1 MGEDGEIGVGLRMG
15 LSGNMRFLR
24 VYARVLGLLRPDR
37 GIAIGLVI
45 ANLLVMGFQFAEP
58 VLFGRV
64 INLLAQSDTMT
75 NKSVIHGAV
84 VLLAIWAGIGLVSIG
99 ANIMLAV
106 QAERL
111 AHRNRLSAMARYFR
125 HVLSLPPAFHR
136 DRQSGRLL
144 KMMLSGADGLFWM
157 WLSFFREHL
166 ATLIGLL
173 VLLPLTIILNWQLA
187 IALIVL
193 VVIFCTFTILVISR
207 TESAQRQVEG
217 YHSTLAGTA
226 QDALANVLVVQAF
239 TRLSAEASNFRA
251 TGDLVLK
258 KQFPVLNWWA
268 VLSVVTSAAST
279 ITVITIFMIG
289 TILHLRG
296 AASIGAIV
304 SFMGFATLLIG
315 RLTGAMG
322 FISRLFLQMPTLI
335 DFFAILDAESTILE
349 PQNAPRLRVPFGEV
363 TFEKVNFE
371 YVTGIPTVANLSF
384 TARPGS
390 IVALVGATGAGKS
403 STMALLQRY
412 WDPTRGRI
420 LIDGQDI
427 RSVTLDSLR
436 GAIGV
441 VFQDSLLFNRSIREN
456 LLVGKPDATEA
467 ELHNACRMAEAL
479 DFIRAQPNGFDT
491 MIGERGVNLS
501 GGQRQRLA
509 IARAILKDPPI
520 LILDEAT
527 SALDAAT
534 EARVTRALRALMVG
548 RTSFIIAHRLSTI
561 READEILVFDEGRI
575 VERGGF
581 NQLLAAR
588 GAFAALV
595 ETQIM
600 TGAEA
605 PPIGAAA

>member
-1 MGEDGEIGVGLRMG
+1 
-15 LSGNMRFLR
+15 MRFLA

-37 GIAIGLVI
+37 GIAIMLVI

-64 INLLAQSDTMT
+64 INLLTQSDTRT
-75 NKSVIHGAV
+75 DKWVIHSAEI
-84 VLLAIWAGIGLVSIG
+84 LLVIWAGIGLVSIG

-111 AHRNRLSAMARYFR
+111 AHRNRLAAMARYFR
-125 HVLSLPPAFHR
+125 HVLSMPPSFHR
-136 DRQSGRLL
+136 ERQSGRLL

-166 ATLIGLL
+166 ATLLATI

-187 IALIVL
+187 IALIILVVVFCAFTVL
-193 VVIFCTFTILVISR
+193 VITK
-207 TESAQRQVEG
+207 TETAQRQVEG

-239 TRLSAEASNFRA
+239 TRLGAEARNFRA
-251 TGDLVLK
+251 TGDLVLA

-322 FISRLFLQMPTLI
+322 FISRLFLQMPTLV

-349 PQNAPRLRVPFGEV
+349 QASAPALNVPYGKV
-363 TFEKVNFE
+363 AFENVSFE
-371 YVTGIPTVANLSF
+371 YITGIPTIGNISF
-384 TARPGS
+384 TAHPGS
-390 IVALVGATGAGKS
+390 VVALVGATGAGKS

-427 RSVTLDSLR
+427 KEVKLDSLR
-436 GAIGV
+436 EAIGV

-467 ELHNACRMAEAL
+467 EIHQACAMAGAL
-479 DFIRAQPNGFDT
+479 DFIKVQPNGFDT
-491 MIGERGVNLS
+491 IIGERGANLS

-520 LILDEAT
+520 LVLDEAT

-534 EARVTRALRALMVG
+534 EAKVTRALRALMVG

-561 READEILVFDEGRI
+561 RDADEILVFEDGRI
-575 VERGGF
+575 VERGSF
-581 NQLLAAR
+581 QQLLAAN
-588 GAFAALV
+588 GNFACLV
-595 ETQIM
+595 ESQIM
-600 TGAEA
+600 MGA
-605 PPIGAAA
+605 PV

>member
-1 MGEDGEIGVGLRMG
+1 M
-15 LSGNMRFLR
+15 S
-24 VYARVLGLLRPDR
+24 
-37 GIAIGLVI
+37 
-45 ANLLVMGFQFAEP
+45 
-58 VLFGRV
+58 
-64 INLLAQSDTMT
+64 
-75 NKSVIHGAV
+75 
-84 VLLAIWAGIGLVSIG
+84 
-99 ANIMLAV
+99 
-106 QAERL
+106 
-111 AHRNRLSAMARYFR
+111 RYFH

-136 DRQSGRLL
+136 DRQSGRLM
-144 KMMLSGADGLFWM
+144 KIMLSGADGLFWM

-166 ATLIGLL
+166 ATLLATL

-187 IALIVL
+187 IALILLVL
-193 VVIFCTFTILVISR
+193 VFCTFTVLTISR

-217 YHSTLAGTA
+217 YHSVLAGTA

-239 TRLSAEASNFRA
+239 TRLGAEAQNFRA
-251 TGDLVLK
+251 TGEMVLA

-289 TILHLRG
+289 TVLHLQG

-322 FISRLFLQMPTLI
+322 FISRLFLQMPTLLE
-335 DFFAILDAESTILE
+335 FFAILDAESTIPE
-349 PQNAPRLRVPFGEV
+349 RRAAPVLTVTEGEV
-363 TFEKVNFE
+363 RFDHVSFE
-371 YVTGIPTVANLSF
+371 YVSGIPIVQGLSF

-390 IVALVGATGAGKS
+390 VVALVGATGAGKS

-420 LIDGQDI
+420 AIDGQDI
-427 RSVTLDSLR
+427 RTVTLDSLR
-436 GAIGV
+436 RAIGV

-467 ELHNACRMAEAL
+467 ELWRACEMAEAL
-479 DFIRAQPNGFDT
+479 EFIEDQPNGFET
-491 MIGERGVNLS
+491 MVGERGVNLS

-520 LILDEAT
+520 LVLDEAT

-534 EARVTRALRALMVG
+534 EARISRALRALMVG
-548 RTSFIIAHRLSTI
+548 RTSFVIAHRLSTI
-561 READEILVFDEGRI
+561 RDADEILVFDHGRI
-575 VERGGF
+575 VERGSF
-581 NQLLAAR
+581 ADLLVAQ
-588 GAFAALV
+588 GKFSNLV
-595 ETQIM
+595 ETQI
-600 TGAEA
+600 TLGATA
-605 PPIGAAA
+605 SAVA

>member
-1 MGEDGEIGVGLRMG
+1 MITLSRRQGAIG
-15 LSGNMRFLR
+15 RFLS

-45 ANLLVMGFQFAEP
+45 ANLLVIGFQFAEP

-64 INLLAQSDTMT
+64 INLLSRSDYMT
-75 NKSVIHGAV
+75 DKSVIHGAE
-84 VLLAIWAGIGLVSIG
+84 VLLVIWAGIGLVSIG
-99 ANIMLAV
+99 ANILLAV

-111 AHRNRLSAMARYFR
+111 AHRNRLTAMAKYFR

-136 DRQSGRLL
+136 ERQSGRIL

-166 ATLIGLL
+166 ATLLATI

-187 IALIVL
+187 IALIIL
-193 VVIFCTFTILVISR
+193 VVVFCTFTILVISR
-207 TESAQRQVEG
+207 TETAQRQVEG

-239 TRLSAEASNFRA
+239 TRLGAEAKNFRA
-251 TGDLVLK
+251 TGDMVLQ

-322 FISRLFLQMPTLI
+322 FISRLFLQMPTLV
-335 DFFAILDAESTILE
+335 DFFAILDAESTIHE
-349 PQNAPRLRVPFGEV
+349 HAGAPALAVPSGEV
-363 TFEKVNFE
+363 SFEGVSFE
-371 YVTGIPTVANLSF
+371 YVTGNPTIANITF
-384 TARPGS
+384 TAKPGS
-390 IVALVGATGAGKS
+390 ITALVGATGAGKS

-412 WDPTRGRI
+412 WDPTKGRI

-427 RSVTLDSLR
+427 RNVTLDSLR

-456 LLVGKPDATEA
+456 LLVGKPHATEA
-467 ELHNACRMAEAL
+467 ELYKACIGAEAL
-479 DFIRAQPNGFDT
+479 DFILAQPNGFET
-491 MIGERGVNLS
+491 IIGERGANLS

-520 LILDEAT
+520 LVLDEAT

-534 EARVTRALRALMVG
+534 EAKVTRALRTLMAG

-561 READEILVFDEGRI
+561 RDADEILVFEDGRI
-575 VERGGF
+575 VERGSF
-581 NQLLAAR
+581 NKLLAAR
-588 GAFAALV
+588 GNFATLV

-600 TGAEA
+600 LGVQPEVIETD
-605 PPIGAAA
+605 

>member
-1 MGEDGEIGVGLRMG
+1 LNFF
-15 LSGNMRFLR
+15 S

-37 GIAIGLVI
+37 FIAIVLVI

-64 INLLAQSDTMT
+64 INLLTQSDTMT
-75 NKSVIHGAV
+75 NKSVMGGAEF
-84 VLLAIWAGIGLVSIG
+84 LLLIWAAIGLLGIG

-111 AHRNRLSAMARYFR
+111 AHRNRLAAMAKFFR

-136 DRQSGRLL
+136 DRQSGRLM

-166 ATLIGLL
+166 ATLLATI

-193 VVIFCTFTILVISR
+193 VVVFCTFTIVVISK
-207 TESAQRQVEG
+207 TETAQRQVEG

-239 TRLSAEASNFRA
+239 TRLGAEARNFRA
-251 TGDLVLK
+251 TGDLVLS

-304 SFMGFATLLIG
+304 SFMGFSTLLIG

-322 FISRLFLQMPTLI
+322 FCSRLFMQMPTLI
-335 DFFAILDAESTILE
+335 DFFAILDAETTILE
-349 PQNAPRLRVPFGEV
+349 HAGAPQLKV
-363 TFEKVNFE
+363 TAGGVRFENVSFE
-371 YVTGIPTVANLSF
+371 YVSGIPTVQNISF
-384 TARPGS
+384 TAKPGS

-412 WDPTRGRI
+412 WDSSRGRI

-427 RSVTLDSLR
+427 KDVTLDSLR
-436 GAIGV
+436 AAIGV

-456 LLVGKPDATEA
+456 LMVGNPNATEA
-467 ELHNACRMAEAL
+467 QLIKACRMAEAL
-479 DFIRAQPNGFDT
+479 DFILAQPNGFET

-520 LILDEAT
+520 LVLDEAT

-534 EARVTRALRALMVG
+534 EAKIGRALRALMVG
-548 RTSFIIAHRLSTI
+548 RTSFVIAHRLSTI
-561 READEILVFDEGRI
+561 RDADEILVFVDGRI
-575 VERGGF
+575 VERGSF
-581 NQLLAAR
+581 QQLLALR
-588 GAFAALV
+588 GIFSTLV

-600 TGAEA
+600 VGQ
-605 PPIGAAA
+605 AA

>member
-1 MGEDGEIGVGLRMG
+1 MNFF
-15 LSGNMRFLR
+15 S
-24 VYARVLGLLRPDR
+24 VYRRVLGLLRPDR
-37 GIAIGLVI
+37 HIAIGLVI

-64 INLLAQSDTMT
+64 INLLTQSDTMT
-75 NKSVIHGAV
+75 NKSVMGGAEF
-84 VLLAIWAGIGLVSIG
+84 LLLIWAAIGLLGIG

-111 AHRNRLSAMARYFR
+111 AHRNRLAAMAKFFR

-136 DRQSGRLL
+136 DRQSGRLM

-166 ATLIGLL
+166 ATMLATI

-193 VVIFCTFTILVISR
+193 VVVFCAFTIIVIGK
-207 TESAQRQVEG
+207 TETAQRQVEG

-239 TRLSAEASNFRA
+239 TRLGAEARNFRA
-251 TGDLVLK
+251 TGDLVLS

-304 SFMGFATLLIG
+304 SFMGFSTLLIG

-322 FISRLFLQMPTLI
+322 FCSRLFMQMPTLI
-335 DFFAILDAESTILE
+335 DFFSILDAETTILE
-349 PQNAPRLRVPFGEV
+349 HAGAPQLKV
-363 TFEKVNFE
+363 TSGGVRFEDVSFE
-371 YVTGIPTVANLSF
+371 YVSGIPTVQNISF
-384 TARPGS
+384 TAKPGS

-412 WDPTRGRI
+412 WDSSRGRI

-427 RSVTLDSLR
+427 KDVTLDSLR
-436 GAIGV
+436 AAIGV

-456 LLVGKPDATEA
+456 LMVGKPDATEA
-467 ELHNACRMAEAL
+467 QLLKACRMAEAL
-479 DFIRAQPNGFDT
+479 DFILAQPNGFET

-520 LILDEAT
+520 LVLDEAT

-534 EARVTRALRALMVG
+534 EAKIGRALRALMVG

-561 READEILVFDEGRI
+561 RDADEILVFDEGRI
-575 VERGGF
+575 VERGSF
-581 NQLLAAR
+581 KQLLAAQ
-588 GAFAALV
+588 GIFATLV

-600 TGAEA
+600 VGQ
-605 PPIGAAA
+605 AA

>member
-1 MGEDGEIGVGLRMG
+1 M
-15 LSGNMRFLR
+15 
-24 VYARVLGLLRPDR
+24 VL
-37 GIAIGLVI
+37 A
-45 ANLLVMGFQFAEP
+45 
-58 VLFGRV
+58 
-64 INLLAQSDTMT
+64 
-75 NKSVIHGAV
+75 
-84 VLLAIWAGIGLVSIG
+84 
-99 ANIMLAV
+99 
-106 QAERL
+106 
-111 AHRNRLSAMARYFR
+111 
-125 HVLSLPPAFHR
+125 
-136 DRQSGRLL
+136 
-144 KMMLSGADGLFWM
+144 
-157 WLSFFREHL
+157 
-166 ATLIGLL
+166 
-173 VLLPLTIILNWQLA
+173 
-187 IALIVL
+187 
-193 VVIFCTFTILVISR
+193 
-207 TESAQRQVEG
+207 
-217 YHSTLAGTA
+217 
-226 QDALANVLVVQAF
+226 
-239 TRLSAEASNFRA
+239 
-251 TGDLVLK
+251 

-322 FISRLFLQMPTLI
+322 FISRLFLQMPTLL
-335 DFFAILDAESTILE
+335 DFFAILDAESTIHE
-349 PQNAPRLRVPFGEV
+349 PRAAPKLRSRKARCASRMSASTISAASRPSADV
-363 TFEKVNFE
+363 
-371 YVTGIPTVANLSF
+371 SF

-390 IVALVGATGAGKS
+390 VIALVGATGAGKS

-412 WDPTRGRI
+412 WDPMRGRI
-420 LIDGQDI
+420 TIDGQDI
-427 RSVTLDSLR
+427 SSVTLDSLR

-467 ELHNACRMAEAL
+467 QLHKACRMAEAL
-479 DFIRAQPNGFDT
+479 EFIEHQPNGFET

-534 EARVTRALRALMVG
+534 EARVSRALRALMVG

-561 READEILVFDEGRI
+561 RDADEILVFDDGRI
-575 VERGGF
+575 VERGSF
-581 NQLLAAR
+581 AELLAA
-588 GAFAALV
+588 GGNFATLV

-600 TGAEA
+600 TGSLA
-605 PPIGAAA
+605 PA

>member
-1 MGEDGEIGVGLRMG
+1 MSFI
-15 LSGNMRFLR
+15 S
-24 VYARVLGLLRPDR
+24 VYTRVLGLLRPER
-37 GIAIGLVI
+37 GIAIGLVA
-45 ANLLVMGFQFAEP
+45 ANLLVMAFQFTEP

-64 INLLAQSDTMT
+64 INLLVRSDGMT
-75 NKSVIHGAV
+75 GQTVMHAAMM
-84 VLLAIWAGIGLVSIG
+84 LLGIWAAVGLISIG
-99 ANIMLAV
+99 ANILLAM

-111 AHRNRLSAMARYFR
+111 AHRSRLRAMAHFFR

-136 DRQSGRLL
+136 ERQSGRLM

-166 ATLIGLL
+166 ATLLGVA
-173 VLLPLTIILNWQLA
+173 VLLPLTVFLNWQLA

-193 VVIFCTFTILVISR
+193 VLLICGFTIVTINR
-207 TESAQRQVEG
+207 TETAQRQVEG
-217 YHSTLAGTA
+217 QHSALAGNA

-239 TRLSAEASNFRA
+239 TRLGAEASKFQA
-251 TGDLVLK
+251 AGDMVLQ
-258 KQFPVLNWWA
+258 KQFPVMNRWA

-315 RLTGAMG
+315 RLSGAMG
-322 FISRLFLQMPTLI
+322 FVSRLFLQMPTLV
-335 DFFAILDAESTILE
+335 DFFSVLDAESTIHE
-349 PQNAPRLRVPFGEV
+349 PSGAPRLAVPRGEV
-363 TFEKVNFE
+363 RFENVSFE
-371 YVTGIPTVANLSF
+371 YVTGFPTITDLSF

-390 IVALVGATGAGKS
+390 VVALVGATGAGKS
-403 STMALLQRY
+403 SCMGLLQRY

-420 LIDGQDI
+420 LIDGKDI
-427 RSVTLDSLR
+427 RQVTLNSLR
-436 GAIGV
+436 AAIGV

-467 ELHNACRMAEAL
+467 ELRNACRMAEAL
-479 DFIRAQPNGFDT
+479 EFILAQPQGFET
-491 MIGERGVNLS
+491 MVGERGMNLS

-520 LILDEAT
+520 LLLDEAT

-534 EARVTRALRALMVG
+534 EARVSRALRTLTEG

-561 READEILVFDEGRI
+561 RDADEILVFDKGRI

-581 NQLLAAR
+581 RQLLAAG

-595 ETQIM
+595 ESQIM
-600 TGAEA
+600 VGEPA
-605 PPIGAAA
+605 

>member
-1 MGEDGEIGVGLRMG
+1 VK
-15 LSGNMRFLR
+15 FCA

-37 GIAIGLVI
+37 GIAMALVA
-45 ANLLVMGFQFAEP
+45 ANLLVMGLQFAEP
-58 VLFGRV
+58 VLFGQV
-64 INLLAQSDTMT
+64 VNLLTRSDTMT
-75 NKSVIHGAV
+75 NKSVMGGAEF
-84 VLLAIWAGIGLVSIG
+84 LLLIWAAIGLLSIG
-99 ANIMLAV
+99 ANIMLAL

-111 AHRNRLSAMARYFR
+111 AHRNRLAAMAKFFR

-136 DRQSGRLL
+136 DRQSGRLM
-144 KMMLSGADGLFWM
+144 KMMLAGADGLFWM

-166 ATLIGLL
+166 ATLLATVL
-173 VLLPLTIILNWQLA
+173 LLPLTIILNWQLA

-193 VVIFCTFTILVISR
+193 VVVFCTFTIVVIGK
-207 TESAQRQVEG
+207 TEAAQRQVEG
-217 YHSTLAGTA
+217 FHSTLAGTA
-226 QDALANVLVVQAF
+226 QDALANILVVQAF
-239 TRLSAEASNFRA
+239 TRLGAEAKNFR
-251 TGDLVLK
+251 TTSDMVLK

-279 ITVITIFMIG
+279 ITVITIFMVG

-296 AASIGAIV
+296 AASVGAIV
-304 SFMGFATLLIG
+304 SFMGFSTLLIG

-322 FISRLFLQMPTLI
+322 FVSRLFMQMPSLI
-335 DFFAILDAESTILE
+335 DFFAVLDAETTILE
-349 PQNAPRLRVPFGEV
+349 PAGAARLNVTAGQVEFQNVS
-363 TFEKVNFE
+363 FE
-371 YVTGIPTVANLSF
+371 YVTGSPTVENISF

-390 IVALVGATGAGKS
+390 VVALVGATGAGKS

-412 WDPTRGRI
+412 WDSSRGRI

-427 RSVTLDSLR
+427 RDVTLESLR

-456 LLVGKPDATEA
+456 LLVGKPDASEA
-467 ELHNACRMAEAL
+467 ELLKACRMAEAL
-479 DFIRAQPNGFDT
+479 DFIQAQPNGFET

-520 LILDEAT
+520 LVLDEAT

-534 EARVTRALRALMVG
+534 EAKIGRALRALMVG
-548 RTSFIIAHRLSTI
+548 RTSFVIAHRLSTI
-561 READEILVFDEGRI
+561 RDADEILVFDQGRI

-581 NQLLAAR
+581 APLLARR
-588 GAFAALV
+588 GAFATLV
-595 ETQIM
+595 ESQIM
-600 TGAEA
+600 V
-605 PPIGAAA
+605 GAAAA

>member
-1 MGEDGEIGVGLRMG
+1 MKFVA
-15 LSGNMRFLR
+15 
-24 VYARVLGLLRPDR
+24 VYTRVLGLLRQDR

-45 ANLLVMGFQFAEP
+45 ANLVVMGFQFTEP

-64 INLLAQSDTMT
+64 INLLTLSDTMT
-75 NKSVIHGAV
+75 NKSVIHGAEF
-84 VLLAIWAGIGLVSIG
+84 LLAIWSGVGLLSIG

-111 AHRNRLSAMARYFR
+111 AHRNRLTAMAKFFR

-136 DRQSGRLL
+136 DRQSGRLM
-144 KMMLSGADGLFWM
+144 KMMLAGADGLFWM

-166 ATLIGLL
+166 ATLLGVL

-193 VVIFCTFTILVISR
+193 VVVFCTFTILVISK
-207 TESAQRQVEG
+207 TETAQRQVEG
-217 YHSTLAGTA
+217 FHSTLAGTA

-239 TRLSAEASNFRA
+239 TRLSAEAKNFRA
-251 TGDLVLK
+251 TGDLVLA

-304 SFMGFATLLIG
+304 SFMGFSTLLIG

-335 DFFAILDAESTILE
+335 DFFAILDAETTILE
-349 PQNAPRLRVPFGEV
+349 RSAAPKLRVSEGEV
-363 TFEKVNFE
+363 RFEDVSFE
-371 YVTGIPTVANLSF
+371 YVSGIPTIQKINF

-390 IVALVGATGAGKS
+390 VVALVGATGAGKS

-420 LIDGQDI
+420 TIDNQDI
-427 RSVTLDSLR
+427 RNVTLDSLR
-436 GAIGV
+436 GAIGI

-456 LLVGKPDATEA
+456 LLVGKPDATDA
-467 ELHNACRMAEAL
+467 ELTKACRMAEAL
-479 DFIRAQPNGFDT
+479 EFIERQPNGFDT

-534 EARVTRALRALMVG
+534 EARVGRALRALMVG

-561 READEILVFDEGRI
+561 RDADEILVFDDGHI
-575 VERGGF
+575 VERGSF
-581 NQLLAAR
+581 AELLAA
-588 GAFAALV
+588 GGSFAALV

-600 TGAEA
+600 ASA
-605 PPIGAAA
+605 PA

>member
-1 MGEDGEIGVGLRMG
+1 M
-15 LSGNMRFLR
+15 NFLT
-24 VYARVLGLLRPDR
+24 VYGRVLGLLKADR
-37 GIAIGLVI
+37 RVAIGLVF
-45 ANLLVMGFQFAEP
+45 ANLLVIGLQFAEP

-64 INLLAQSDTMT
+64 INLLTLSDHMSRAALMAQ
-75 NKSVIHGAV
+75 AE
-84 VLLAIWAGIGLVSIG
+84 VLLGVWAAIGLTGIV
-99 ANIMLAV
+99 ANVGVAA
-106 QAERL
+106 QADRL
-111 AHRNRLSAMARYFR
+111 AHRNRLTAMARYFR

-136 DRQSGRLL
+136 ERQSGRLL

-166 ATLIGLL
+166 ATFLATI

-187 IALIVL
+187 IALILL
-193 VVIFCTFTILVISR
+193 VVVFCVFTVLVISK
-207 TESAQRQVEG
+207 TETAQRQVEA

-239 TRLSAEASNFRA
+239 TRLSAEAKNFR
-251 TGDLVLK
+251 TTSDLVLA

-296 AASIGAIV
+296 AATIGAIV

-322 FISRLFLQMPTLI
+322 FVSRLFMQMPTLT
-335 DFFAILDAESTILE
+335 DFFAVMDAETTILE
-349 PQNAPRLRVPFGEV
+349 PVGAKALKVPAGEV
-363 TFEKVNFE
+363 RFENVSFD
-371 YVTGIPTVANLSF
+371 YVTGIPTVAQLSF

-390 IVALVGATGAGKS
+390 VVALVGATGAGKS
-403 STMALLQRY
+403 TSMALLQRY
-412 WDPTRGRI
+412 WDASRGRI

-427 RSVTLDSLR
+427 TQVTLDSLR
-436 GAIGV
+436 SSIGV

-456 LLVGKPDATEA
+456 LMVGKPDATEA
-467 ELHNACRMAEAL
+467 ELVKACRMAEAL
-479 DFIRAQPNGFDT
+479 DFILVQPDGFET
-491 MIGERGVNLS
+491 MIGERGANLS

-520 LILDEAT
+520 LVLDEAT

-534 EARVTRALRALMVG
+534 EAKVTRGLRSLMVG

-561 READEILVFDEGRI
+561 RDADEILVFDEGRI
-575 VERGGF
+575 VERGNF
-581 NQLLAAR
+581 TQLLAAR
-588 GAFAALV
+588 GNFATLV

-600 TGAEA
+600 AGAPA
-605 PPIGAAA
+605 

>member
-1 MGEDGEIGVGLRMG
+1 
-15 LSGNMRFLR
+15 MRFIR
-24 VYARVLGLLRPDR
+24 IYARVLGLLRPD
-37 GIAIGLVI
+37 AAVAMGLVV

-64 INLLAQSDTMT
+64 INLLTLSDTMT
-75 NKSVIHGAV
+75 NKSVIRGAEF
-84 VLLAIWAGIGLVSIG
+84 LLAIWAGIGLVSIG

-111 AHRNRLSAMARYFR
+111 AHRNRLNAMARYFR

-136 DRQSGRLL
+136 DRQSGRLM

-166 ATLIGLL
+166 ATLLGAL

-193 VVIFCTFTILVISR
+193 VVVFCTFTILVISR
-207 TESAQRQVEG
+207 TETAQRQVEG

-239 TRLSAEASNFRA
+239 TRLAEEAKSFRA
-251 TGDLVLK
+251 TGDLVLE

-315 RLTGAMG
+315 RLTAAMG
-322 FISRLFLQMPTLI
+322 FISRLFLQMPTLT
-335 DFFAILDAESTILE
+335 DFFAVLDAESTIHELAAAR
-349 PQNAPRLRVPFGEV
+349 PLQV
-363 TFEKVNFE
+363 TAGKVSFENVGFE
-371 YVTGIPTVANLSF
+371 YVTGIPTVANISF

-390 IVALVGATGAGKS
+390 VVALVGATGAGKS

-427 RSVTLDSLR
+427 RDVTLDSLR

-456 LLVGKPDATEA
+456 LLVGKPDASEF

-479 DFIRAQPNGFDT
+479 DFIRAQPKGFDT

-520 LILDEAT
+520 LVLDEAT

-534 EARVTRALRALMVG
+534 EAKVGRALRALMVG

-561 READEILVFDEGRI
+561 RDADEILVFDEGRI
-575 VERGGF
+575 VERGSF
-581 NQLLAAR
+581 TQLLAAR
-588 GAFAALV
+588 GSFAALV

-600 TGAEA
+600 V
-605 PPIGAAA
+605 GAAA

>member
-1 MGEDGEIGVGLRMG
+1 MEDVLERI
-15 LSGNMRFLR
+15 MRFIK
-24 VYARVLGLLRPDR
+24 VYARVLGLLRRDR
-37 GIAIGLVI
+37 AVVAGLVF
-45 ANLLVMGFQFAEP
+45 ANLMVMAFQFAEP

-64 INLLAQSDTMT
+64 INLLTRSDTMAD
-75 NKSVIHGAV
+75 KSVLHGAV
-84 VLLAIWAGIGLVSIG
+84 ILLTVWAGIGLTSIG

-111 AHRNRLSAMARYFR
+111 AHRCRLAAMARYFR

-136 DRQSGRLL
+136 ERQSGRLM

-166 ATLIGLL
+166 ATLLATL

-187 IALIVL
+187 TALILLVL
-193 VVIFCTFTILVISR
+193 VFCSFTVLTISR
-207 TESAQRQVEG
+207 TESAQRQIEG
-217 YHSTLAGTA
+217 YHSVLAGTA

-239 TRLSAEASNFRA
+239 TRLGAEAQNFRS
-251 TGDLVLK
+251 TGEMVLA

-289 TILHLRG
+289 TVLHLQG
-296 AASIGAIV
+296 SASIGAIV

-322 FISRLFLQMPTLI
+322 FISRLFLQMPTLL
-335 DFFAILDAESTILE
+335 DFFAILDAESTIPE
-349 PQNAPRLRVPFGEV
+349 RHAAPALTVTEGEV
-363 TFEKVNFE
+363 RFDHVSFE
-371 YVTGIPTVANLSF
+371 YVSGIPTVQDVTF
-384 TARPGS
+384 TARPGTV
-390 IVALVGATGAGKS
+390 IALVGTTGAGKS
-403 STMALLQRY
+403 STMALMQRY

-420 LIDGQDI
+420 TIDGQDI
-427 RSVTLDSLR
+427 RNVALDSLR
-436 GAIGV
+436 SAIGV

-467 ELHNACRMAEAL
+467 ELRRACEMAEAL
-479 DFIRAQPNGFDT
+479 EFIERQSAGFET
-491 MIGERGVNLS
+491 MVGERGVNLS

-520 LILDEAT
+520 LVLDEAT

-534 EARVTRALRALMVG
+534 EARVSRALRALMVG

-561 READEILVFDEGRI
+561 RDADEILVFDQGRI
-575 VERGGF
+575 VERGSF
-581 NQLLAAR
+581 SDLLAAQ
-588 GAFAALV
+588 GNFSNLV
-595 ETQIM
+595 ETQI
-600 TGAEA
+600 TVGAIA
-605 PPIGAAA
+605 SSLIV

>member
-1 MGEDGEIGVGLRMG
+1 
-15 LSGNMRFLR
+15 
-24 VYARVLGLLRPDR
+24 VLGLLRPDR
-37 GIAIGLVI
+37 GIAIGLVL
-45 ANLLVMGFQFAEP
+45 ANLVVMGFQFTEP

-64 INLLAQSDTMT
+64 INLLTLSDTMT
-75 NKSVIHGAV
+75 NKSVIHGAEF
-84 VLLAIWAGIGLVSIG
+84 LLAIWSGIGLLSIG

-111 AHRNRLSAMARYFR
+111 AHRNRLTAMAKFFR

-136 DRQSGRLL
+136 DRQSGRLM
-144 KMMLSGADGLFWM
+144 KMMLAGADGLFWM

-166 ATLIGLL
+166 ATLLGAL

-193 VVIFCTFTILVISR
+193 VVVFSTFTILVISK
-207 TESAQRQVEG
+207 TEVAQRQVEG

-239 TRLSAEASNFRA
+239 TRLSAEAKNFRA
-251 TGDLVLK
+251 TGDLVLA

-296 AASIGAIV
+296 EASIGAIV
-304 SFMGFATLLIG
+304 SFMGFSTLLIG

-349 PQNAPRLRVPFGEV
+349 RSAAPKLRVSQGEV
-363 TFEKVNFE
+363 RFEDVSFE
-371 YVTGIPTVANLSF
+371 YVTGIPTVQKINF

-390 IVALVGATGAGKS
+390 VVALVGATGAGKS

-420 LIDGQDI
+420 TIDDQDI
-427 RSVTLDSLR
+427 RNVTLDSLR
-436 GAIGV
+436 SAIGV

-456 LLVGKPDATEA
+456 LLVGDPDATEA
-467 ELHNACRMAEAL
+467 ELIKACRMAEAL
-479 DFIRAQPNGFDT
+479 EFIERQPNGFDT

-520 LILDEAT
+520 LVLDEAT

-534 EARVTRALRALMVG
+534 EARVGRALRALMVG

-561 READEILVFDEGRI
+561 RDADEILVFDNGRI
-575 VERGGF
+575 VERGSF
-581 NQLLAAR
+581 AQLLAA
-588 GAFAALV
+588 GGNFATLV

-600 TGAEA
+600 VGAPA
-605 PPIGAAA
+605 

>member
-1 MGEDGEIGVGLRMG
+1 MEDVLERI
-15 LSGNMRFLR
+15 MRFIR
-24 VYARVLGLLRPDR
+24 VYARVLGLLRRDR
-37 GIAIGLVI
+37 AVVAGLVL
-45 ANLLVMGFQFAEP
+45 ANLMVMAFQFAEP

-64 INLLAQSDTMT
+64 INLLTRSDTMAD
-75 NKSVIHGAV
+75 KSVLHGAV
-84 VLLAIWAGIGLVSIG
+84 ILLTVWAGIGLTSIG

-111 AHRNRLSAMARYFR
+111 AHRCRLAAMARYFR

-136 DRQSGRLL
+136 ERQSGRLM

-166 ATLIGLL
+166 ATLLATL

-187 IALIVL
+187 TALILLVL
-193 VVIFCTFTILVISR
+193 VFCSFTVLTISR
-207 TESAQRQVEG
+207 TESAQRQIEG
-217 YHSTLAGTA
+217 YHSVLAGTA

-239 TRLSAEASNFRA
+239 TRLGAEAQNFRS
-251 TGDLVLK
+251 TGEMVLA

-289 TILHLRG
+289 TVLHLQG
-296 AASIGAIV
+296 SASIGAIV

-322 FISRLFLQMPTLI
+322 FISRLFLQMPTLL
-335 DFFAILDAESTILE
+335 DFFAILDAESTIPE
-349 PQNAPRLRVPFGEV
+349 RHAAPALTVTEGEV
-363 TFEKVNFE
+363 RFDHVSFE
-371 YVTGIPTVANLSF
+371 YVSGIPTVQDVTF
-384 TARPGS
+384 TARPGAV
-390 IVALVGATGAGKS
+390 IALVGTTGAGKS
-403 STMALLQRY
+403 STMALMQRY

-420 LIDGQDI
+420 TIDGQDI
-427 RSVTLDSLR
+427 RNVALDSLR
-436 GAIGV
+436 SAIGV

-467 ELHNACRMAEAL
+467 ELRRACEMAEAL
-479 DFIRAQPNGFDT
+479 EFIERQSAGFET
-491 MIGERGVNLS
+491 MVGERGVNLS

-520 LILDEAT
+520 LVLDEAT

-534 EARVTRALRALMVG
+534 EARVSRALRALMIG

-561 READEILVFDEGRI
+561 RDADEILVFDQGRI
-575 VERGGF
+575 VERGSF
-581 NQLLAAR
+581 SDLLAAQ
-588 GAFAALV
+588 GNFSNLV
-595 ETQIM
+595 ETQI
-600 TGAEA
+600 TVGAIA
-605 PPIGAAA
+605 SSLIV

>member
-1 MGEDGEIGVGLRMG
+1 L
-15 LSGNMRFLR
+15 NFLT
-24 VYARVLGLLRPDR
+24 VYARVLGLLKPDR
-37 GIAIGLVI
+37 AIAITLVI
-45 ANLLVMGFQFAEP
+45 ANLAVMGFQFAEP

-64 INLLAQSDTMT
+64 INLLTSSDTMSD
-75 NKSVIHGAV
+75 NHVMGGAET
-84 VLLAIWAGIGLVSIG
+84 LLAIWAAIGLAGIG

-111 AHRNRLSAMARYFR
+111 AHRNRLAAMAKFFR

-136 DRQSGRLL
+136 DRQSGRLM
-144 KMMLSGADGLFWM
+144 KMMLAGADGLFWM

-166 ATLIGLL
+166 ATFLATL

-187 IALIVL
+187 IALIAL
-193 VVIFCTFTILVISR
+193 VIVFCTFTILVIGK
-207 TESAQRQVEG
+207 TETAQRQVESF
-217 YHSTLAGTA
+217 HSTLAGTA

-239 TRLSAEASNFRA
+239 TRLSAEATNFRR
-251 TGDLVLK
+251 TSDMVLE

-279 ITVITIFMIG
+279 ITVITIFMVG

-296 AASIGAIV
+296 QASIGAIV

-322 FISRLFLQMPTLI
+322 FISRLFMQMPTLI
-335 DFFAILDAESTILE
+335 DFFAVLDAETTILE
-349 PQNAPRLRVPFGEV
+349 PATAKPLKIRGGEV
-363 TFEKVNFE
+363 KFENVSFE
-371 YVTGIPTVANLSF
+371 YTTGIPTVQNLTF
-384 TARPGS
+384 TAQPGS
-390 IVALVGATGAGKS
+390 IVALVGTTGAGKS
-403 STMALLQRY
+403 TTMALLQRY
-412 WDPTRGRI
+412 WDSSRGRI

-427 RSVTLDSLR
+427 RDVTLDSLR

-456 LLVGKPDATEA
+456 LLVGKPGASEA
-467 ELHNACRMAEAL
+467 ELLKACRMAEAL
-479 DFIRAQPNGFDT
+479 DFILAQPKGFDT

-509 IARAILKDPPI
+509 IARAILKNPPI
-520 LILDEAT
+520 LVLDEAT

-534 EARVTRALRALMVG
+534 EAKIGRALRALMAG

-561 READEILVFDEGRI
+561 RDADEILVFNEGRI
-575 VERGGF
+575 VEHGTF
-581 NQLLAAR
+581 KTLLANQAN
-588 GAFAALV
+588 FTNLV

-600 TGAEA
+600 L
-605 PPIGAAA
+605 GAAA

>member
-1 MGEDGEIGVGLRMG
+1 MNFI
-15 LSGNMRFLR
+15 NI
-24 VYARVLGLLRPDR
+24 YARVLGLLKPDR
-37 GIAIGLVI
+37 FIAIGLVF
-45 ANLLVMGFQFAEP
+45 ANLLVVGFQFTEP
-58 VLFGRV
+58 VLFGKV
-64 INLLAQSDTMT
+64 VNLLTESDSIS
-75 NKSVIHGAV
+75 NAAV
-84 VLLAIWAGIGLVSIG
+84 LSKAEVLLGVWAFIGLAGIG

-111 AHRNRLSAMARYFR
+111 AHRNRLTAMAKFFR

-136 DRQSGRLL
+136 DRQSGRLM
-144 KMMLSGADGLFWM
+144 KMMLAGADGLFWM

-166 ATLIGLL
+166 ATFLAAI

-193 VVIFCTFTILVISR
+193 VVVFCTFTALIISK
-207 TESAQRQVEG
+207 TETAQRQVEA

-239 TRLSAEASNFRA
+239 TRLSAEAKNFRR
-251 TGDLVLK
+251 TGDLVLE

-279 ITVITIFMIG
+279 ITVMTIFMIG
-289 TILHLRG
+289 TVLHLEG

-322 FISRLFLQMPTLI
+322 FASRLFMQMPVLV
-335 DFFAILDAESTILE
+335 DFFAVLDAESTIHE
-349 PQNAPRLRVPFGEV
+349 PASAHTLQVPAGEV
-363 TFEKVNFE
+363 RFEAVSFE
-371 YVTGIPTVANLSF
+371 YVTGIPTIEDISF
-384 TARPGS
+384 TAKPGS

-412 WDPTRGRI
+412 WDSSRGRI

-427 RSVTLDSLR
+427 RDVTLESLR

-467 ELHNACRMAEAL
+467 ELHKACRMAEAL
-479 DFIRAQPNGFDT
+479 EFIKAQPNGFET

-509 IARAILKDPPI
+509 IARAILKDPP
-520 LILDEAT
+520 LLVLDEAT

-534 EARVTRALRALMVG
+534 EAKVGRALRALMTG

-561 READEILVFDEGRI
+561 RDADEILVFDNGRI
-575 VERGGF
+575 VERGSF
-581 NQLLAAR
+581 AQLLAL
-588 GAFAALV
+588 GGSFAALV

-600 TGAEA
+600 V
-605 PPIGAAA
+605 GAAA

>member
-1 MGEDGEIGVGLRMG
+1 
-15 LSGNMRFLR
+15 MRFLA

-37 GIAIGLVI
+37 GIAIMLVI

-64 INLLAQSDTMT
+64 INLLTQSDTRT
-75 NKSVIHGAV
+75 DKWVIHSAEI
-84 VLLAIWAGIGLVSIG
+84 LLVIWAGIGLISIG

-111 AHRNRLSAMARYFR
+111 AHRNRLAAMARYFR
-125 HVLSLPPAFHR
+125 HVLSMPPSFHR
-136 DRQSGRLL
+136 ERQSGRLL

-166 ATLIGLL
+166 ATLLATI

-187 IALIVL
+187 IALIIL
-193 VVIFCTFTILVISR
+193 VVVFCTFTVLVITK
-207 TESAQRQVEG
+207 TETAQRQVEG

-239 TRLSAEASNFRA
+239 TRLGAEARNFRA
-251 TGDLVLK
+251 TGDLVLA

-322 FISRLFLQMPTLI
+322 FISRLFLQMPTLV

-349 PQNAPRLRVPFGEV
+349 QASAPALNVPYGKV
-363 TFEKVNFE
+363 AFENVSFE
-371 YVTGIPTVANLSF
+371 YITGIPTIGNISF
-384 TARPGS
+384 IARPGS
-390 IVALVGATGAGKS
+390 VVALVGATGAGKS

-427 RSVTLDSLR
+427 KDVKLDSLR
-436 GAIGV
+436 EAIGV

-456 LLVGKPDATEA
+456 LLVGKPDASEA
-467 ELHNACRMAEAL
+467 EIHQACAMAEAL
-479 DFIRAQPNGFDT
+479 DFIKAQPNGFDT
-491 MIGERGVNLS
+491 IIGERGANLS

-534 EARVTRALRALMVG
+534 EAKVTRALRALMVG

-561 READEILVFDEGRI
+561 RDADEILVFEDGRI
-575 VERGGF
+575 VERGSF
-581 NQLLAAR
+581 QQLLVAN
-588 GAFAALV
+588 GNFASLV
-595 ETQIM
+595 ESQIM
-600 TGAEA
+600 LGA
-605 PPIGAAA
+605 PV

>member
-1 MGEDGEIGVGLRMG
+1 MNFI
-15 LSGNMRFLR
+15 S
-24 VYARVLGLLRPDR
+24 VYTRVLGLLRPDR

-64 INLLAQSDTMT
+64 INLLTQSDTMT
-75 NKSVIHGAV
+75 NKSVMGGAEF
-84 VLLAIWAGIGLVSIG
+84 LLLIWAAIGLLGIG

-111 AHRNRLSAMARYFR
+111 AHRNRLAAMAKFFR

-136 DRQSGRLL
+136 DRQSGRLM

-166 ATLIGLL
+166 ATLLATI

-193 VVIFCTFTILVISR
+193 VVVFCTFTIIVISK
-207 TESAQRQVEG
+207 TETAQRQVEG

-239 TRLSAEASNFRA
+239 TRLGAEARNFRA
-251 TGDLVLK
+251 TGDLVLS

-322 FISRLFLQMPTLI
+322 FCSRLFMQMPTLI
-335 DFFAILDAESTILE
+335 DFFAILDAETTILE
-349 PQNAPRLRVPFGEV
+349 HAGAPHLQVTAGEV
-363 TFEKVNFE
+363 KFENVSFE
-371 YVTGIPTVANLSF
+371 YVSGIPTVQNISF

-390 IVALVGATGAGKS
+390 VVALVGATGAGKS

-412 WDPTRGRI
+412 WDSSRGRI

-427 RSVTLDSLR
+427 KDVTLESLR
-436 GAIGV
+436 ASIGV

-456 LLVGKPDATEA
+456 LMVGNPNATEA
-467 ELHNACRMAEAL
+467 QLTKACRMAEAL
-479 DFIRAQPNGFDT
+479 DFILAQPNGFET

-520 LILDEAT
+520 LVLDEAT

-534 EARVTRALRALMVG
+534 EAKIGRALRALMVG
-548 RTSFIIAHRLSTI
+548 RTSFVIAHRLSTI
-561 READEILVFDEGRI
+561 RDADEILVFDEGRI
-575 VERGGF
+575 VERGSF
-581 NQLLAAR
+581 KQLLDSQ
-588 GAFAALV
+588 GIFSTLV

-600 TGAEA
+600 VGQ
-605 PPIGAAA
+605 AA

>member
-1 MGEDGEIGVGLRMG
+1 V
-15 LSGNMRFLR
+15 RFIK
-24 VYARVLGLLRPDR
+24 VYGRVLGLLRPDR

-64 INLLAQSDTMT
+64 INLLTQSDSMS
-75 NKSVIHGAV
+75 NKSVINGAEI
-84 VLLAIWAGIGLVSIG
+84 LLAVWAGIGLIGIG

-111 AHRNRLSAMARYFR
+111 AHRNRLTAMARFFR

-136 DRQSGRLL
+136 DRQSGRLM

-166 ATLIGLL
+166 ATLLATI

-193 VVIFCTFTILVISR
+193 VIVFCVFTILVISK
-207 TESAQRQVEG
+207 TETAQRQVEG

-239 TRLSAEASNFRA
+239 TRLGAEASKFRA
-251 TGDLVLK
+251 TSDLVLQ

-289 TILHLRG
+289 TILHLQG

-322 FISRLFLQMPTLI
+322 FISRLFMQMPTLV
-335 DFFAILDAESTILE
+335 DFFAILDAETTILE
-349 PQNAPRLRVPFGEV
+349 RLGAQRLNVSAGQV
-363 TFEKVNFE
+363 KFESVKFE
-371 YVTGIPTVANLSF
+371 YISGIPTVENISF
-384 TARPGS
+384 TAQPGS
-390 IVALVGATGAGKS
+390 VVALVGATGAGKS

-412 WDPTRGRI
+412 WDPTSGRI
-420 LIDGQDI
+420 IIDGQDI
-427 RSVTLDSLR
+427 RDVSLDSLR

-456 LLVGKPDATEA
+456 LLVGKPNATEA
-467 ELHNACRMAEAL
+467 DIHKACRMAEAL
-479 DFIRAQPNGFDT
+479 DFILAQPNGFET

-520 LILDEAT
+520 LVLDEAT

-534 EARVTRALRALMVG
+534 EAKVTRALRALMMG

-561 READEILVFDEGRI
+561 RDADDILVFENGRI
-575 VERGGF
+575 VERGTF
-581 NQLLAAR
+581 AQLLAAQ
-588 GAFAALV
+588 GIFATLV

-600 TGAEA
+600 TGAA
-605 PPIGAAA
+605 PLTASITT

>member
-1 MGEDGEIGVGLRMG
+1 L
-15 LSGNMRFLR
+15 NFFT
-24 VYARVLGLLRPDR
+24 VYARVLGLLKPDR
-37 GIAIGLVI
+37 AIAIALVI

-64 INLLAQSDTMT
+64 INLLTQSDTMT
-75 NKSVIHGAV
+75 NKSVMGGAEI
-84 VLLAIWAGIGLVSIG
+84 LLAIWAAIGLAGIG

-111 AHRNRLSAMARYFR
+111 AHRNRLAAMAKFFR

-136 DRQSGRLL
+136 DRQSGRLM

-166 ATLIGLL
+166 ATLLATI

-193 VVIFCTFTILVISR
+193 VVVFCAFTIIVISK
-207 TESAQRQVEG
+207 TETAQRQVEG

-239 TRLSAEASNFRA
+239 TRLGAEARNFRA
-251 TGDLVLK
+251 TGDLVLA

-322 FISRLFLQMPTLI
+322 FCSRLFMQMPTLV

-349 PQNAPRLRVPFGEV
+349 HAGAPRLRVPAGQV
-363 TFEKVNFE
+363 KFENVSFE
-371 YVTGIPTVANLSF
+371 YVTGIPTVENISF

-412 WDPTRGRI
+412 WDATRGRI

-427 RSVTLDSLR
+427 REVSLESLR

-456 LLVGKPDATEA
+456 LMVGKPDATEA
-467 ELHNACRMAEAL
+467 ELVKACRMAEAL
-479 DFIRAQPNGFDT
+479 DFILAQPDGFET

-520 LILDEAT
+520 LVLDEAT

-534 EARVTRALRALMVG
+534 EAKIGRALRALMVG
-548 RTSFIIAHRLSTI
+548 RTSFVIAHRLSTI
-561 READEILVFDEGRI
+561 RDADEILVFDEGRI
-575 VERGGF
+575 VERGSF
-581 NQLLAAR
+581 KQLLASR
-588 GAFAALV
+588 GIFSTLV

-600 TGAEA
+600 VGEA
-605 PPIGAAA
+605 A

>member
-1 MGEDGEIGVGLRMG
+1 MKFVNIYG
-15 LSGNMRFLR
+15 
-24 VYARVLGLLRPDR
+24 RVLGLLRPDR
-37 GIAIGLVI
+37 GIAIGLVL
-45 ANLLVMGFQFAEP
+45 ANLVVMGFQFTEP

-64 INLLAQSDTMT
+64 INLLTLSDTMT
-75 NKSVIHGAV
+75 NKSVIHGAEF
-84 VLLAIWAGIGLVSIG
+84 LLAIWSGIGLLSIG

-111 AHRNRLSAMARYFR
+111 AHRNRLTAMAKFFR

-136 DRQSGRLL
+136 DRQSGRLM
-144 KMMLSGADGLFWM
+144 KMMLAGADGLFWM

-166 ATLIGLL
+166 ATLLGAL

-193 VVIFCTFTILVISR
+193 VVVFSTFTILVISK
-207 TESAQRQVEG
+207 TEVAQRQVEG

-239 TRLSAEASNFRA
+239 TRLSAEAKNFRA
-251 TGDLVLK
+251 TGDLVLA

-296 AASIGAIV
+296 EASIGAIV
-304 SFMGFATLLIG
+304 SFMGFSTLLIG

-349 PQNAPRLRVPFGEV
+349 RSAAPKLRVSQGEV
-363 TFEKVNFE
+363 RFEDVSFE
-371 YVTGIPTVANLSF
+371 YVTGIPTVQKINF

-390 IVALVGATGAGKS
+390 VVALVGATGAGKS

-420 LIDGQDI
+420 TIDDQDI
-427 RSVTLDSLR
+427 RNVTLDSLR
-436 GAIGV
+436 SAIGV

-456 LLVGKPDATEA
+456 LLVGDPDATEA
-467 ELHNACRMAEAL
+467 ELIKACRMAEAL
-479 DFIRAQPNGFDT
+479 EFIERQPNGFDT

-520 LILDEAT
+520 LVLDEAT

-534 EARVTRALRALMVG
+534 EARVGRALRALMVG

-561 READEILVFDEGRI
+561 RDADEILVFDNGRI
-575 VERGGF
+575 VERGSF
-581 NQLLAAR
+581 AQLLAA
-588 GAFAALV
+588 GGNFATLV

-600 TGAEA
+600 VGAPA
-605 PPIGAAA
+605 

>member
-1 MGEDGEIGVGLRMG
+1 L
-15 LSGNMRFLR
+15 NFFA
-24 VYARVLGLLRPDR
+24 VYARVLGLLKPDR
-37 GIAIGLVI
+37 AIAIALVI

-64 INLLAQSDTMT
+64 INLLTQSDTMT
-75 NKSVIHGAV
+75 NKSVMGGAET
-84 VLLAIWAGIGLVSIG
+84 LLAIWAAIGLAGIG

-111 AHRNRLSAMARYFR
+111 AHRNRLAAMAKFFR

-136 DRQSGRLL
+136 DRQSGRLM

-166 ATLIGLL
+166 ATLLATI

-193 VVIFCTFTILVISR
+193 VVVFCTFTIIVIGK
-207 TESAQRQVEG
+207 TETAQRQVEG

-239 TRLSAEASNFRA
+239 TRLSAEARNFRA
-251 TGDLVLK
+251 TGDLVLQ

-322 FISRLFLQMPTLI
+322 FCSRLFMQMPTLI
-335 DFFAILDAESTILE
+335 DFFAILDAETTILE
-349 PQNAPRLRVPFGEV
+349 HANAPRLRVPAGQV
-363 TFEKVNFE
+363 RFENVSFE
-371 YVTGIPTVANLSF
+371 YVTGIPTVNNISF

-412 WDPTRGRI
+412 WDSSRGRI

-427 RSVTLDSLR
+427 RDVSLESLR
-436 GAIGV
+436 AAIGV

-456 LLVGKPDATEA
+456 LMVGKPDATEA
-467 ELHNACRMAEAL
+467 QLYKACRMAEAL
-479 DFIRAQPNGFDT
+479 DFILAQPDGFET

-520 LILDEAT
+520 LVLDEAT

-534 EARVTRALRALMVG
+534 EAKIGRALRALMVG
-548 RTSFIIAHRLSTI
+548 RTSFVIAHRLSTI
-561 READEILVFDEGRI
+561 RDADEILVFDEGRI
-575 VERGGF
+575 VERGSF
-581 NQLLAAR
+581 KQLLAAR
-588 GAFAALV
+588 GIFSTLV

-600 TGAEA
+600 VGEA
-605 PPIGAAA
+605 A

>member
-1 MGEDGEIGVGLRMG
+1 
-15 LSGNMRFLR
+15 MRFVD
-24 VYARVLGLLRPDR
+24 VYTRVLGLLRPDR
-37 GIAIGLVI
+37 GVAIALVL
-45 ANLLVMGFQFAEP
+45 ANLVVMALQFTEP

-64 INLLAQSDTMT
+64 INLLTRSDSMPRPA
-75 NKSVIHGAV
+75 VMHGAEM
-84 VLLAIWAGIGLVSIG
+84 LLAIWAVIGLAGIG
-99 ANIMLAV
+99 ANILLAV

-111 AHRNRLSAMARYFR
+111 AHRNRLTAMARYFR

-136 DRQSGRLL
+136 DRQSGRLM

-166 ATLIGLL
+166 ATLLATL
-173 VLLPLTIILNWQLA
+173 VLLPLTVILNWQLA
-187 IALIVL
+187 MVLIVL
-193 VVIFCTFTILVISR
+193 VAVFCSFTILVINR

-217 YHSTLAGTA
+217 HHSTLAGTA

-239 TRLSAEASNFRA
+239 TRLSAEAQSFRA
-251 TGDLVLK
+251 TGDLVLA

-279 ITVITIFMIG
+279 ITVIMIFMIG
-289 TILHLRG
+289 TLLHLEG
-296 AASIGAIV
+296 QASIGAIV

-322 FISRLFLQMPTLI
+322 FVSRLFLQMPVLT

-349 PQNAPRLRVPFGEV
+349 QHAAPRLRVTAGEV
-363 TFEKVNFE
+363 RFEAVSFD
-371 YVTGIPTVANLSF
+371 YVSGSPTVRGIDF
-384 TARPGS
+384 TARPGKV
-390 IVALVGATGAGKS
+390 VALVGATGAGKS

-412 WDPTRGRI
+412 WDPGSGRI
-420 LIDGQDI
+420 TIDGQDI
-427 RSVTLDSLR
+427 RMVTLESLR
-436 GAIGV
+436 AAIGV

-456 LLVGKPDATEA
+456 LLVGKPDASEA
-467 ELHNACRMAEAL
+467 ALRRACSMAEAL
-479 DFIRAQPNGFDT
+479 EFIERQPNGFET
-491 MIGERGVNLS
+491 LIGERGVNLS

-520 LILDEAT
+520 LVLDEAT

-534 EARVTRALRALMVG
+534 EARVTRALRALMAG

-561 READEILVFDEGRI
+561 RDADEILVFEDGRI
-575 VERGGF
+575 VERGSF
-581 NQLLAAR
+581 TALLAAGGR
-588 GAFAALV
+588 FVTLV

-600 TGAEA
+600 TGAPA
-605 PPIGAAA
+605 G